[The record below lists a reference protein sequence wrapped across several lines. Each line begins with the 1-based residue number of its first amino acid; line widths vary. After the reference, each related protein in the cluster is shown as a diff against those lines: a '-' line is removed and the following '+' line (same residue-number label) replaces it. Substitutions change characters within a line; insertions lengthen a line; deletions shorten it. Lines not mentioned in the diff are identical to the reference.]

1 MKMIIIRE
9 YNAIRNSMDSN
20 LLSIGIYENK
30 IIYNKE
36 EITDIKKIEKIFKII
51 EQYMEKIKTISQ
63 KRVHNS
69 KGGRQ
74 KMISITDEENKYFI
88 VGNTED
94 VESKQLYENIFKDV
108 INTIEDSKNNIV

>member
-1 MKMIIIRE
+1 MKRIIIRE
-9 YNAIRNSMDSN
+9 YNVIRNPIDSN

-30 IIYNKE
+30 IIYNQQ
-36 EITDIKKIEKIFKII
+36 EITDLKKIEKVFKII
-51 EQYMEKIKTISQ
+51 EQYMEKIKAISE

-88 VGNTED
+88 IGNTDD

-108 INTIEDSKNNIV
+108 INIIEE